1 MTARD
6 GDVDVAAVLR
16 YIAEHE
22 ALEQTQRAFSL
33 TAAELRQRLVD
44 AAATLPTL
52 RSRRRFDPLEETPAQ
67 DVGEAAQRPGAGP
80 AARRLVAEAPPAAP
94 KASRPPGIQRSHVV
108 VYSDGASRGNPGPA
122 GAGWVICEPD
132 GRVLAKGGIFLGK
145 RTNNEAEYV
154 AAAMGLKAAQQFGA
168 TAVVLRADS
177 ELMVRQLEGR
187 YKVKHPRIIPLYEQ
201 VRALT
206 KQYRSFR
213 AEHVPRAQ
221 NAAADEQANIAID
234 EARP

>member
-1 MTARD
+1 MPRD

-22 ALEQTQRAFSL
+22 ALEKTQEAFSL
-33 TAAELRQRLVD
+33 TAAQLRERLLEAG
-44 AAATLPTL
+44 AAVPARAP
-52 RSRRRFDPLEETPAQ
+52 RDRRRFDPLEEPPAQ
-67 DVGEAAQRPGAGP
+67 DAVPVSPEAPRPAV
-80 AARRLVAEAPPAAP
+80 ARR
-94 KASRPPGIQRSHVV
+94 SQVV

-132 GRVLAKGGIFLGK
+132 GRVLAKGGVFLGK

-168 TAVVLRADS
+168 DAVVLRADS

-187 YKVKHPRIIPLYEQ
+187 YKVRHPRIIPLYEQ
-201 VRALT
+201 VRTLT
-206 KQYRSFR
+206 RQYRSFR

-234 EARP
+234 EARR